1 MSDFKKYVGFS
12 DMSPELP
19 DFSSASGSYI
29 YDTSGNR
36 YLDFCTSKGSIALGH
51 GNRVVSNMASWQMS
65 NKPNSKDY
73 GASDLSPISQYAKS
87 LALHLYDLRPGYDRQ
102 VVFSDPGLASMDF
115 ALKAAL
121 DYTKKKGF
129 VFLRGSSHV
138 GGHGS
143 FQVAQEDSGSP
154 MSLQGEVQFLEPFA
168 LDAEDE
174 MENIEWSDV
183 AAVVIELVQTSEG
196 IRAIPSEFL
205 SALQD
210 KCRESKTLLVVD
222 ESITGFGRTGRMF
235 AQETYGFHSNI
246 TILGG
251 AGGGGLPFG
260 AVVASKD
267 IIESVNPA
275 GLPVSSF
282 SGSSVVCSAGLAM
295 LTQMTDSVLKD
306 SRASSEKLK
315 KNLEELASDHPA
327 IVKEV
332 SGEGM
337 AFSIHFQ
344 EGHRPKDFRVKSCQ
358 EGVVSYHEW
367 SCDRDDHI
375 KLFPPVTLSLEEV
388 EEASA
393 SIGEVLAEM
402 EKSG

>member
-1 MSDFKKYVGFS
+1 MNDFKKYVGLS

-36 YLDFCTSKGSIALGH
+36 YLDFCTSRGSIALGH

-87 LALHLYDLRPGYDRQ
+87 LALHFHDLRPGYDRQ

-129 VFLRGSSHV
+129 VFLGGSSHV

-143 FQVAQEDSGSP
+143 FQTAREESGFP
-154 MSLQGEVQFLEPFA
+154 MSLQGEVQLIDPFS
-168 LDAEDE
+168 LDAEEE
-174 MENIEWSDV
+174 MENIDWSGA
-183 AAVVIELVQTSEG
+183 AAVVVELVQTTEG
-196 IRAIPSEFL
+196 VRSLPSEFL
-205 SALQD
+205 RILQD
-210 KCRESKTLLVVD
+210 KCRKEKVLFVVD
-222 ESITGFGRTGRMF
+222 ESLTGFGRTGRMF
-235 AQETYGFHSNI
+235 AQETYGVYSNI

-267 IIESVNPA
+267 IIESVNPV

-282 SGSSVVCSAGLAM
+282 SGSSVVCSSGLAM
-295 LTQMTDSVLKD
+295 LTQLTDSVLKD
-306 SRASSEKLK
+306 SRASSEDLK
-315 KNLEELASDHPA
+315 KRLEKIAADHPG
-327 IVKEV
+327 IIKEV
-332 SGEGM
+332 LGEGM

-344 EGHRPKDFRVKSCQ
+344 EDHLSKEFRVRACQ
-358 EGVVSYHEW
+358 EGVVPYHEW
-367 SCDRDDHI
+367 SCDRDSHI
-375 KLFPPVTLSLEEV
+375 QLFPPVTLSLEEV

-393 SIGEVLAEM
+393 SISEVLTEM